1 MKTTLRLKSLFARFG
16 ADQRGNVA
24 LITGLLAIP
33 LVGAIGVGIDYTRLV
48 SYRLKVDSAATASAL
63 AAIDTARALL
73 LSNPKMPAAELEAA
87 AKARAQQVFNALAPA
102 ESEGAVVF
110 NKTRETVGAQVAY
123 TGSLNTTLM
132 GIFNIQTMAVKGESK
147 SEGQTETSDANKPP
161 DPNMLIEENF
171 DVSGVTANVSYG
183 SFGNYKNFNEWKTNK
198 AGVEIGTAGTYGPPP
213 PNGAPYVA
221 ELDAGGNTYL
231 AKRIYLTKGSYELRY
246 WYKDRLAYA
255 DYAAVHLCAASM
267 SDAAWA
273 DANFGKA
280 NWFTYEIGK
289 QSNAIAAY
297 LELAPTETPPVAFTE
312 TLHTVVDACIMSGG
326 RWIERSVKITTY
338 AAGFYWLAFQAEGFT
353 DGVGGVLNNIR
364 FCRNAC
370 PGTVT
375 EAFPWAAGTVLF
387 SDGFETPVGDTTANW
402 TERTLDASGTNS
414 GWTNLPNGWTTWPE
428 NQIDFLKWGPGG
440 TNVIELD
447 ASTRPGAS
455 NRGISRRFILTPGYY
470 SLTYFYRSHGFIPE
484 YTLCGAADVNSN
496 VAIVKATST
505 TSLAPDSM
513 IVRAFVDP
521 DLLFSHPRTDPV
533 LRARASWFNPDGSP
547 ATLPKLPS
555 TLVDACVSSRY
566 TTLSTANIRINKT
579 GFYWLTF
586 QAGGTDDNWGGVID
600 KVSLTAL
607 GALSMSAPANVVT
620 IPSAGIQPGAILT
633 KPQLQ
638 FIAN

>member
-73 LSNPKMPAAELEAA
+73 LSNPKMPAAEVEAA
-87 AKARAQQVFNALAPA
+87 AKARAQQVFTALAPP
-102 ESEGAVVF
+102 ESEGAVLF
-110 NKTRETVGAQVAY
+110 NRTGETVGAQVAY

-255 DYAAVHLCAASM
+255 DYAPVHLCAASM

-338 AAGFYWLAFQAEGFT
+338 AAGFYWVAFQAEGFT

-364 FCRNAC
+364 FCRNTC

-428 NQIDFLKWGPGG
+428 NQIDFLKWGPGQHK
-440 TNVIELD
+440 
-447 ASTRPGAS
+447 R
-455 NRGISRRFILTPGYY
+455 NR
-470 SLTYFYRSHGFIPE
+470 
-484 YTLCGAADVNSN
+484 
-496 VAIVKATST
+496 
-505 TSLAPDSM
+505 
-513 IVRAFVDP
+513 
-521 DLLFSHPRTDPV
+521 
-533 LRARASWFNPDGSP
+533 
-547 ATLPKLPS
+547 
-555 TLVDACVSSRY
+555 
-566 TTLSTANIRINKT
+566 T
-579 GFYWLTF
+579 GR
-586 QAGGTDDNWGGVID
+586 
-600 KVSLTAL
+600 
-607 GALSMSAPANVVT
+607 
-620 IPSAGIQPGAILT
+620 
-633 KPQLQ
+633 
-638 FIAN
+638 